1 MSRPD
6 RPVKLSAAIEALI
19 VTVVLLV
26 LVVSHAPHGE
36 CRFTIAGTA
45 GRTHYVCV
53 REGVRRD
60 RG

>member
-19 VTVVLLV
+19 VTAVLLV
-26 LVVSHAPHGE
+26 LAVAHAPHGE
-36 CRFTIAGTA
+36 CRFTIAETA

-53 REGVRRD
+53 KEAA
-60 RG
+60 RGR